1 MPATLPKLLRPAA
14 ALGAAAVLAATL
26 TACGG
31 SSEAA
36 TRTDSRDQRNEKSHD
51 KDDNRGKG
59 KNHAKDTTTLRQL
72 MKLDETPA
80 KLSDATL
87 ILVDYQNVYTD
98 GTMELTGWRD
108 AVKNTK
114 TLLERARK
122 EHTPVIHIVEKGY
135 DLKSKAGQII
145 PALKPAKGE
154 TVVEKAVPN
163 GFHDTDLAAEL
174 KKTGRKNV
182 IISGFMTHMCTLFTA
197 EGAVYNGYDP
207 TVVGDASATRPL
219 PVNGNPRGIPAR
231 QVHESAL
238 ATIQDRFGVV
248 VPKQRDLK

>member
-1 MPATLPKLLRPAA
+1 MKAKLFRPAA

-36 TRTDSRDQRNEKSHD
+36 TRADG
-51 KDDNRGKG
+51 GKG
-59 KNHAKDTTTLRQL
+59 PAATNHAKDTTTLRQL

-87 ILVDYQNVYTD
+87 VLVDYQNVYT
-98 GTMELTGWRD
+98 GGAMELTGWRE

-114 TLLERARK
+114 ALLDRAR
-122 EHTPVIHIVEKGY
+122 EAHTPVVHIVEKGY
-135 DLKSKAGQII
+135 DLKSKAGRII
-145 PALKPAKGE
+145 PALEPAKGE

-163 GFHDTDLAAEL
+163 GFHDTNLDAVL

-182 IISGFMTHMCTLFTA
+182 IIAGFMTHMCTLFTT
-197 EGAVYNGYDP
+197 EGAVYNGYHP
-207 TVVGDASATRPL
+207 TVIGDASATRPL
-219 PVNGNPRGIPAR
+219 PVAGNPRGVPAR
-231 QVHESAL
+231 QVHEAAL

-248 VPKQRDLK
+248 VARQRDLK

>member
-1 MPATLPKLLRPAA
+1 MRTMRIKRTKLFRPAA

-36 TRTDSRDQRNEKSHD
+36 TRTDSRDQRHEQNNERNSD
-51 KDDNRGKG
+51 KNY
-59 KNHAKDTTTLRQL
+59 AKDTTTLRQL

-87 ILVDYQNVYTD
+87 VLVDYQNVYTH

-135 DLKSKAGQII
+135 DLKSEAGQII

-163 GFHDTDLAAEL
+163 GFHDTNLAAEL

-197 EGAVYNGYDP
+197 EGAVYNGYNP

>member
-1 MPATLPKLLRPAA
+1 MKATLLRSAA
-14 ALGAAAVLAATL
+14 ALGAAAVLATTV

-36 TRTDSRDQRNEKSHD
+36 TRTDSGDRRHET
-51 KDDNRGKG
+51 NRHER
-59 KNHAKDTTTLRQL
+59 NHAKDTTTLRQL

-87 ILVDYQNVYTD
+87 VLVDYQNVYTG
-98 GTMELTGWRD
+98 GTMELTGWRE

-122 EHTPVIHIVEKGY
+122 AHTPVIHIVEKGY

-163 GFHDTDLAAEL
+163 GFHDTDLAARL

-182 IISGFMTHMCTLFTA
+182 IISGFMTHMCTLFTT
-197 EGAVYNGYDP
+197 EGAVYNGYQP
-207 TVVGDASATRPL
+207 TVIGDASATRPL

-248 VPKQRDLK
+248 VPEQRDLK

>member
-1 MPATLPKLLRPAA
+1 MKLLRSAA
-14 ALGAAAVLAATL
+14 ALGAAAVLAATVS
-26 TACGG
+26 ACGG

-36 TRTDSRDQRNEKSHD
+36 TRTDSRDQRQE
-51 KDDNRGKG
+51 
-59 KNHAKDTTTLRQL
+59 KNHEKNYAKDTTTLRQL

-87 ILVDYQNVYTD
+87 VLVDYQNVYTD
-98 GTMELTGWRD
+98 GTMELTGWRE

-114 TLLERARK
+114 ALLERARK
-122 EHTPVIHIVEKGY
+122 AHTPVIHIVEKGY

-145 PALKPAKGE
+145 PDLKPAKGE
-154 TVVEKAVPN
+154 AVVEKAVPN
-163 GFHDTDLAAEL
+163 GFHETNLDAEL

-182 IISGFMTHMCTLFTA
+182 IISGFMTHMCTLFTT
-197 EGAVYNGYDP
+197 EGAVYHGYNP

-219 PVNGNPRGIPAR
+219 PVNGNPRGIPAK
-231 QVHESAL
+231 QVHEAAL

-248 VPKQRDLK
+248 VPKQRDIK

>member
-1 MPATLPKLLRPAA
+1 MKLLRSAA
-14 ALGAAAVLAATL
+14 ALGAGAVLAATL

-31 SSEAA
+31 GSEAA
-36 TRTDSRDQRNEKSHD
+36 TRTGGGEQRHEK
-51 KDDNRGKG
+51 NYAR
-59 KNHAKDTTTLRQL
+59 DTTTLRQL
-72 MKLDETPA
+72 TKADETPA

-87 ILVDYQNVYTD
+87 VLVDYQNVYT
-98 GTMELTGWRD
+98 GGAMELTGWRA
-108 AVKNTK
+108 AVENTK
-114 TLLERARK
+114 ALLDRARK
-122 EHTPVIHIVEKGY
+122 AHTPVVHIVEKGY
-135 DLKSKAGQII
+135 DLSSKAGQII

-163 GFHDTDLAAEL
+163 GFHETNLDAVL

-182 IISGFMTHMCTLFTA
+182 IISGFMTHMCTLFTT
-197 EGAVYNGYDP
+197 EGAVYHGYAP

-219 PVNGNPRGIPAR
+219 PVRGNPLGIPAR

-248 VPKQRDLK
+248 VPKQRDIK

>member
-1 MPATLPKLLRPAA
+1 MKLVRSAA

-36 TRTDSRDQRNEKSHD
+36 TRTDAAASREKGHE
-51 KDDNRGKG
+51 
-59 KNHAKDTTTLRQL
+59 KNYAKDTTTLRQL

-87 ILVDYQNVYTD
+87 VLVDYQNVYTG
-98 GTMELTGWRD
+98 GTMELTGWRE

-122 EHTPVIHIVEKGY
+122 AHTPVVHIVEKGY

-163 GFHDTDLAAEL
+163 GFHDTNLDAVL
-174 KKTGRKNV
+174 KRTGRKNV
-182 IISGFMTHMCTLFTA
+182 IIAGFMTHMCTLFTT
-197 EGAVYNGYDP
+197 EGAVYNGYRP
-207 TVVGDASATRPL
+207 TVIGDASATRPL
-219 PVNGNPRGIPAR
+219 PVNGNPRGIPAQ
-231 QVHESAL
+231 QVHEAAL

>member
-1 MPATLPKLLRPAA
+1 MKLLRTAA
-14 ALGAAAVLAATL
+14 ALGAAAVLAATV

-36 TRTDSRDQRNEKSHD
+36 TRTGVQDKGRDKGHEK
-51 KDDNRGKG
+51 NY
-59 KNHAKDTTTLRQL
+59 AKDTTTLRQL

-87 ILVDYQNVYTD
+87 VLVDYQNVYTD
-98 GTMELTGWRD
+98 GAMELTGWRD
-108 AVKNTK
+108 AVENTK
-114 TLLERARK
+114 SLLARARAA
-122 EHTPVIHIVEKGY
+122 HTPVIHIVEKGY

-154 TVVEKAVPN
+154 AVVEKAVPN
-163 GFHDTDLAAEL
+163 GFHETDLDEEL

-197 EGAVYNGYDP
+197 EGAVYHGYHP

-219 PVNGNPRGIPAR
+219 PVNGNPRGIPAK
-231 QVHESAL
+231 QVHEAAL

-248 VPKQRDLK
+248 VPKQRDIK

>member
-1 MPATLPKLLRPAA
+1 MKTTLLRSAA
-14 ALGAAAVLAATL
+14 ALGAAVVLATTM

-36 TRTDSRDQRNEKSHD
+36 TRTGDRDQRHE
-51 KDDNRGKG
+51 
-59 KNHAKDTTTLRQL
+59 KNHAKDTTTLRRL

-87 ILVDYQNVYTD
+87 VLVDYQNVYTG
-98 GTMELTGWRD
+98 GTMELTGWRE
-108 AVKNTK
+108 AVENTK

-122 EHTPVIHIVEKGY
+122 AHTPVIHIVEKGY

-154 TVVEKAVPN
+154 TVVEKAVPD

-182 IISGFMTHMCTLFTA
+182 IISGFMTHMCTLSTT
-197 EGAVYNGYDP
+197 EGAVYNGYHP
-207 TVVGDASATRPL
+207 TVIGDASATRPL
-219 PVNGNPRGIPAR
+219 PVNGNPRGIPAK

-248 VPKQRDLK
+248 VPKQRDLE

>member
-1 MPATLPKLLRPAA
+1 MKPLRSLVV
-14 ALGAAAVLAATL
+14 LGATAVLAATV

-31 SSEAA
+31 DTDAA
-36 TRTDSRDQRNEKSHD
+36 TRTDRND
-51 KDDNRGKG
+51 KKPSPSAEGNV
-59 KNHAKDTTTLRQL
+59 AKDTTTLRQI

-87 ILVDYQNVYTD
+87 ILVDYQNVYT
-98 GTMELTGWRD
+98 GGPMELDGWRESVD
-108 AVKNTK
+108 NTK
-114 TLLERARK
+114 ALLARARK
-122 EHTPVIHIVEKGY
+122 ADTPVIHIVEKGY

-145 PALKPAKGE
+145 PALEPAKGE
-154 TVVEKAVPN
+154 AVVEKAVPN
-163 GFHDTDLAAEL
+163 GFHDTNLDAEL

-182 IISGFMTHMCTLFTA
+182 IIAGFMTHMCTLFTT
-197 EGAVYNGYDP
+197 EGAVYNGYNP

-219 PVNGNPRGIPAR
+219 PVKGNPNGIPAK

-248 VPKQRDLK
+248 VPRQRDIK

>member
-1 MPATLPKLLRPAA
+1 MKTNLLRTAA
-14 ALGAAAVLAATL
+14 ALGAAAVLATTL
-26 TACGG
+26 SACGG
-31 SSEAA
+31 SSQAA
-36 TRTDSRDQRNEKSHD
+36 TRTDSRDQRHEK
-51 KDDNRGKG
+51 NY
-59 KNHAKDTTTLRQL
+59 AKDTTTLRQL

-80 KLSDATL
+80 KLSNATL
-87 ILVDYQNVYTD
+87 VLVDYQNVYTG
-98 GTMELTGWRD
+98 GTMELTGWRE

-122 EHTPVIHIVEKGY
+122 AHTPVIHIVEKGY

-145 PALKPAKGE
+145 PDLKPVKGE
-154 TVVEKAVPN
+154 SVVEKAVPN
-163 GFHDTDLAAEL
+163 GFHDTHLAAEL

-182 IISGFMTHMCTLFTA
+182 IISGFMTHMCTLFTT
-197 EGAVYNGYDP
+197 EGAVYNGYNP
-207 TVVGDASATRPL
+207 TVIGDASATRPL

-231 QVHESAL
+231 QVHEAAL

>member
-1 MPATLPKLLRPAA
+1 MKPLRTAA
-14 ALGAAAVLAATL
+14 ALGAAAVLAATM

-31 SSEAA
+31 DSEAA
-36 TRTDSRDQRNEKSHD
+36 TRTEKKQERDY
-51 KDDNRGKG
+51 
-59 KNHAKDTTTLRQL
+59 AKDTTTLRQL

-80 KLSDATL
+80 KLSNATL
-87 ILVDYQNVYTD
+87 VLVDYQNVYTG
-98 GTMELTGWRD
+98 GTMELTGWRQ
-108 AVKNTK
+108 AVDNTK
-114 TLLERARK
+114 VLLDRARAA
-122 EHTPVIHIVEKGY
+122 HTPVVHIVEKGY
-135 DLKSKAGQII
+135 DLTSKAGQII

-163 GFHDTDLAAEL
+163 GFHDTNLDAVL

-182 IISGFMTHMCTLFTA
+182 IISGFMTHMCTLFTT
-197 EGAVYNGYDP
+197 EGAVYNGYHP

-219 PVNGNPRGIPAR
+219 PVKGNPQGIPAK

-248 VPKQRDLK
+248 VPKQSDIK

>member
-1 MPATLPKLLRPAA
+1 MRTTLLRPAA

-36 TRTDSRDQRNEKSHD
+36 TRTDSRDRRHE
-51 KDDNRGKG
+51 
-59 KNHAKDTTTLRQL
+59 KNHAEDTTTLREL

-87 ILVDYQNVYTD
+87 VLVDYQNVYTH

-108 AVKNTK
+108 AVKNTR
-114 TLLERARK
+114 TLLKRAR
-122 EHTPVIHIVEKGY
+122 EADTPVIHVVEKGY

-145 PALKPAKGE
+145 PALKPAEGE
-154 TVVEKAVPN
+154 AVVEKAVPN
-163 GFHDTDLAAEL
+163 GFHDTDLAAQL

-197 EGAVYNGYDP
+197 EGAVYNGYAP
-207 TVVGDASATRPL
+207 TVIGDASATRPL
-219 PVNGNPRGIPAR
+219 PVKGNPRGIPAR

-238 ATIQDRFGVV
+238 ATVQDRFGVV
-248 VPKQRDLK
+248 VPRQRDLK

>member
-1 MPATLPKLLRPAA
+1 MRTELLRPAA
-14 ALGAAAVLAATL
+14 ALGAAVVLAATL

-36 TRTDSRDQRNEKSHD
+36 TRTDSRDQHHEKSHE
-51 KDDNRGKG
+51 KKRE
-59 KNHAKDTTTLRQL
+59 KNHARDTTTLRQL

-80 KLSDATL
+80 NLFDATL
-87 ILVDYQNVYTD
+87 ILVDYQNVYTN

-108 AVKNTK
+108 AVKNAK

-122 EHTPVIHIVEKGY
+122 AHTPVIHIVEKGY

-145 PALKPAKGE
+145 PALEPVKGE

-163 GFHDTDLAAEL
+163 GFHGTGLAAEL

-207 TVVGDASATRPL
+207 TVIGDASATRPL

-248 VPKQRDLK
+248 VPEQRDLK

>member
-1 MPATLPKLLRPAA
+1 MKLLRTAA
-14 ALGAAAVLAATL
+14 ALGAAAVLAATM

-31 SSEAA
+31 DSQAA
-36 TRTDSRDQRNEKSHD
+36 TRTDKQDRD
-51 KDDNRGKG
+51 
-59 KNHAKDTTTLRQL
+59 HAKNTTTLRQL

-80 KLSDATL
+80 KLSNATL
-87 ILVDYQNVYTD
+87 VLVDYQNVYT
-98 GTMELTGWRD
+98 GGAMELTGWRQ
-108 AVKNTK
+108 AVDNTK
-114 TLLERARK
+114 ALLDRAR
-122 EHTPVIHIVEKGY
+122 EAHTPVVHIVEKGY
-135 DLKSKAGQII
+135 DLTSKAGQII

-163 GFHDTDLAAEL
+163 GFHDTNLDAVL

-182 IISGFMTHMCTLFTA
+182 IISGFMTHMCTLFTT
-197 EGAVYNGYDP
+197 EGAVYKGYAP

-219 PVNGNPRGIPAR
+219 PVNGNPRGIPAK

-248 VPKQRDLK
+248 VPKQRDIK

>member
-1 MPATLPKLLRPAA
+1 MKLLRPAA
-14 ALGAAAVLAATL
+14 ALAAAAVLAVTL
-26 TACGG
+26 SACGG
-31 SSEAA
+31 DSEAA
-36 TRTDSRDQRNEKSHD
+36 TRADG
-51 KDDNRGKG
+51 GK
-59 KNHAKDTTTLRQL
+59 KPAATNHAEDTTTLRQL

-87 ILVDYQNVYTD
+87 VLVDYQNVYT
-98 GTMELTGWRD
+98 GGPMELTGWRA
-108 AVKNTK
+108 AVKNTEA
-114 TLLERARK
+114 LLERARAA
-122 EHTPVIHIVEKGY
+122 HTPVVHIVEKGY

-163 GFHDTDLAAEL
+163 GFHDTDLDAVL

-182 IISGFMTHMCTLFTA
+182 IIAGFMTHMCTLFTT
-197 EGAVYNGYDP
+197 EGAVYHGYRP

-219 PVNGNPRGIPAR
+219 PVNGNPRGIPAQ
-231 QVHESAL
+231 QVHEAAL

-248 VPKQRDLK
+248 VPKQRDIK